1 MLVLVTVSFPHREDR
16 KEVNED
22 GKLHEYNNNYL
33 SAGFVLSY
41 VLLVEVATQKEKK
54 GVFRNYE

>member
-1 MLVLVTVSFPHREDR
+1 M
-16 KEVNED
+16 NED

-54 GVFRNYE
+54 GVFGNYE